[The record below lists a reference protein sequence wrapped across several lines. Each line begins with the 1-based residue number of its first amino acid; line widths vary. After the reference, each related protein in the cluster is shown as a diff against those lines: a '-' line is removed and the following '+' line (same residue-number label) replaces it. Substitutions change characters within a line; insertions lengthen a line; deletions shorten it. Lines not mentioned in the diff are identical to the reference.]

1 MRQIKMQVNEV
12 IKVIEYP
19 QERTEENDPCPFRIE
34 KTERNI
40 HEHEDCV
47 FFPHRLCTMTDGR
60 EKKNR

>member
-1 MRQIKMQVNEV
+1 M
-12 IKVIEYP
+12 KVIEYP

-60 EKKNR
+60 KWGGKNG